1 MRTDDGSIIHRCLN
15 GESEAF
21 GILVDKYREGIYAFA
36 YAKLRDFRDA
46 QDVTQ
51 EVFVKAYTDL
61 RTLRRRESFSFWLY
75 RIAAT
80 RCKLWVRTQSRR
92 IDRDFIE
99 DQAPGILED
108 SSLESYRASQM
119 GESVWEALD
128 LLPDAYREVL
138 IMHYFGGMSS
148 KEIARAI
155 GISPVATRVRL
166 NRGRA
171 RLKEEMLAMMDTAFE
186 GQKLPIGFTFHIVEA
201 VKRLNPRLSIT
212 GDIDIPAGSL
222 IPAEAKALKTGEI
235 PVDILKTDE
244 ISVIA
249 SKQED
254 SDNESLDP
262 QNALSMA
269 PRAEEGSWARK
280 EGMPTA
286 RACLSTSV
294 VNGII
299 YAIGESTKWAS
310 MDHRTV
316 EAYDP
321 ATDTW
326 TKKADMPTARAYLS
340 TSVVDGIIYAIGGW
354 NDNELEVA
362 PVEAYDPVTDAWTK
376 KADMPTARGGFS
388 TSVVDGLIYAIGGIF
403 VIGSI
408 GGGMKVEVYDPAMDT
423 WTAKADMTKA
433 RWGLSTSVVNRMIY
447 AIGGRIGGGIN
458 GVSARNVE
466 VYDPVT
472 DTWTEKADMPTMR
485 GVHSAS
491 AVNGHIYV
499 IGGWIDAATAL
510 VEECDPGSIAVEPRE
525 KLPTTWGKSKS
536 R

>member
-61 RTLRRRESFSFWLY
+61 RTLRRWESFSFWLY
-75 RIAAT
+75 RIAST
-80 RCKLWVRTQSRR
+80 RCKLWIRTQSRR

-148 KEIARAI
+148 KEISRAI
-155 GISPVATRVRL
+155 GISPVAIRVRL

-171 RLKEEMLAMMDTAFE
+171 RLREEMLAMMDTAFE

-201 VKRLNPRLSIT
+201 IKRIKIHPMPRLAGLPWGLSLAVGIIVTVLSLNPRLSIT
-212 GDIDIPAGSL
+212 GDIDIPAGSPL
-222 IPAEAKALKTGEI
+222 PVESKMRKTGEI

-249 SKQED
+249 SKQGNGDGGQPQKPQETFMLAPKR
-254 SDNESLDP
+254 NE
-262 QNALSMA
+262 
-269 PRAEEGSWARK
+269 
-280 EGMPTA
+280 
-286 RACLSTSV
+286 
-294 VNGII
+294 
-299 YAIGESTKWAS
+299 
-310 MDHRTV
+310 
-316 EAYDP
+316 
-321 ATDTW
+321 
-326 TKKADMPTARAYLS
+326 
-340 TSVVDGIIYAIGGW
+340 GG
-354 NDNELEVA
+354 
-362 PVEAYDPVTDAWTK
+362 
-376 KADMPTARGGFS
+376 
-388 TSVVDGLIYAIGGIF
+388 
-403 VIGSI
+403 
-408 GGGMKVEVYDPAMDT
+408 
-423 WTAKADMTKA
+423 
-433 RWGLSTSVVNRMIY
+433 
-447 AIGGRIGGGIN
+447 
-458 GVSARNVE
+458 
-466 VYDPVT
+466 
-472 DTWTEKADMPTMR
+472 TWTEKADMPTARTHMGTCVVDGKIYAIGGCKLIGPGFSTVEVYDPKTDTWATKADMPTPRCSLDSVAVNGRIYAIGGLADWTDGPFLSTVEEYNPVADTWTKKADMSAKRAGLSAAALNGKIYAIGGAEWKGGEAYVFHPPEIYDPATDTWTELPHMR
-485 GVHSAS
+485 FPRLGLSSS
-491 AVNGHIYV
+491 AVNGRIYA
-499 IGGWIDAATAL
+499 IGGQLWPGVNDADVCAV
-510 VEECDPGSIAVEPRE
+510 VEEFTPEGWRAAISPQGR
-525 KLPTTWGKSKS
+525 LTTTWGETKS